1 MLSWQLLLGELGGSS
16 GEESNKGIQ
25 VHVGLRRF
33 VKLLL
38 EKECYDTFSRKILH
52 LYFSGSGPAKL
63 SELRKTVFEKC
74 IHFGDTAQVLLFFVK
89 CNERVCVNNVS
100 LSIRP
105 SISGCSKCLG
115 LSHQS
120 VFQVGGQDE
129 DPLGRGA
136 KARSLA
142 QLRLLLQLHHSRRG
156 EWLSLSARSITV
168 Y

>member
-1 MLSWQLLLGELGGSS
+1 MT
-16 GEESNKGIQ
+16 
-25 VHVGLRRF
+25 H
-33 VKLLL
+33 
-38 EKECYDTFSRKILH
+38 SRGKFWICAFQEVDLQ
-52 LYFSGSGPAKL
+52 L

-100 LSIRP
+100 LLIR
-105 SISGCSKCLG
+105 SSTSGCSKCLG

-136 KARSLA
+136 EARSLA

-156 EWLSLSARSITV
+156 EWLSLSARSINV
-168 Y
+168 YWVGHTYARSCLQDVLFDSKAHRVKKVILHTNYPGHYDFNM